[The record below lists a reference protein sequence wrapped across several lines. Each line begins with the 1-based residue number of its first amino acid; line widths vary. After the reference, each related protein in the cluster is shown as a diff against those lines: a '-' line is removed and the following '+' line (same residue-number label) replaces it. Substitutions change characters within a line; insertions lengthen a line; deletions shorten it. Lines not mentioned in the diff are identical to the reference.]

1 MILSSTRSP
10 LESGSDEAF
19 FLTTLGQLWLLC
31 GAPVNW
37 SRFYAGERRRR
48 IPLPTYLFERQRYW
62 IGPVEDDAT
71 VRSPRESRDVSQ
83 WFYTPV
89 WRERVAL
96 PPAGSGQPQRWLVF
110 ADDSDSSQQVTETLE
125 REGHDVWVVSAGEHF
140 AAGDAQ
146 TLRSAHTSA
155 DYERVVKA
163 LRADAGPPDRVL
175 HLWTMRSRLR

>member
-19 FLTTLGQLWLLC
+19 FLTTLGQLWIC
-31 GAPVNW
+31 SAPVNW

-48 IPLPTYLFERQRYW
+48 IPLPTYLRAAALLDRPGGGRRDRAF
-62 IGPVEDDAT
+62 T
-71 VRSPRESRDVSQ
+71 RESRDVSQ

-146 TLRSAHTSA
+146 TFAIRPHESA

-175 HLWTMRSRLR
+175 HLWTHAVEVR